1 MSWKARAWA
10 AAGAAGV
17 AAAGTGVAV
26 ARHRHI
32 VASRGSVDGQRLG
45 SLRSEPWP
53 VTTSD
58 GVALHVEVDEVAP
71 STTSGRHRR
80 RGRKDRAEESLTVV
94 FVHGFTLNLDS
105 WHFQRAGY
113 RGKVR
118 TVFYDQRSHGRS
130 SRSARANSTIEM
142 CAEDLLTVLDEV
154 APTGRVVLVGHSMG
168 GMTIVALAESHPE
181 LFGTRIA
188 GVGLVAT
195 TAGGLS
201 PLHMILPVIPEGFGG
216 DVAQRVMAGL
226 ARGSRV
232 IEHMRRLSSS
242 VALVFTDMFA
252 FGDEVP
258 AEYVEFVDSM
268 ISATP
273 FEVLSEFFPNF
284 EALDKFAALEAFTRI
299 PTAIICGTADKLTAI
314 GHSRKMHQLIPG
326 SLLTEC
332 EGAGHFVIIE
342 RHERVNAA
350 LDTLI
355 AGAIDPATWPAV
367 DEVAE
372 PTSADEPGGVVSR
385 DAVSVETE

>member
-1 MSWKARAWA
+1 MSWKTRAWA

-32 VASRGSVDGQRLG
+32 VANRSAAEGQRLG
-45 SLRSEPWP
+45 SLRSEPHP
-53 VTTSD
+53 VVASD
-58 GVALHVEVDEVAP
+58 GVVLHVEIDELAASQAAP
-71 STTSGRHRR
+71 RHRR
-80 RGRKDRAEESLTVV
+80 RGRKGGAGDDLTVI

-113 RGKVR
+113 RGQVR
-118 TVFYDQRSHGRS
+118 AVYYDQRSHGRS
-130 SRSARANSTIEM
+130 GRAARENSTIEH
-142 CAEDLLTVLDEV
+142 CAEDLLTVMDEV

-201 PLHMILPVIPEGFGG
+201 PLHMIVPVIPEGFGG
-216 DVAQRVMAGL
+216 EVATRVMAGL

-232 IEHMRRLSSS
+232 IEHMRKLSSS
-242 VALVFTDMFA
+242 IALVVTDMFA

-273 FEVLSEFFPNF
+273 FDVLSEFFPNF
-284 EALDKFAALEAFTRI
+284 EALDKFAALEAFSRV
-299 PTAIICGTADKLTAI
+299 PTAIICGTADKLTAV

-326 SLLTEC
+326 SILTEC
-332 EGAGHFVIIE
+332 VGAGHFVIIE

-355 AGAIDPATWPAV
+355 AGAIDPARWPAAA
-367 DEVAE
+367 EVTE
-372 PTSADEPGGVVSR
+372 PAAADEPGGTVS
-385 DAVSVETE
+385 AEAE